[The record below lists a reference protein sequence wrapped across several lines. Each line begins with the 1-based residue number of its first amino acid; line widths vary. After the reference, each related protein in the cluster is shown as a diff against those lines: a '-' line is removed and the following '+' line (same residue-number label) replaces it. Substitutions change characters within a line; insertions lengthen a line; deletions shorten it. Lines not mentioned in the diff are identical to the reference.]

1 MSHNKTFARFII
13 SKTKRGVDDERK
25 WFSSVKLTTGLLLNF
40 QLRPTT
46 RQSWPY
52 SLWKSVETI
61 FRTAMMEGEEIYSNF
76 HSYTLRCT
84 IHPFSP
90 ASLLD
95 VLFLLSSLLVHS
107 LLPRVSCFFNLLF
120 LSPLFLFFLFLFFFF
135 FVRSP
140 LTIHGKKVYGVE
152 HKGSVHIRRA
162 RKRPNLLRESCREE
176 SAAGDKDDHKGDKD
190 CLFGLVDNWA
200 AVGQCRLF
208 LHLFLRLRSFWST
221 HGSLR
226 FLHVVS
232 VFSARNDS
240 LFFEAGINHFV
251 FSPQFLVESCFRFC

>member
-1 MSHNKTFARFII
+1 M
-13 SKTKRGVDDERK
+13 DDERK

-40 QLRPTT
+40 QLRSTT

-52 SLWKSVETI
+52 SLWKSAGTI

-76 HSYTLRCT
+76 RDYTLHCS

-90 ASLLD
+90 SSLSDVFFLLPSLL
-95 VLFLLSSLLVHS
+95 FHS
-107 LLPRVSCFFNLLF
+107 LLPRVSCFFNPLF
-120 LSPLFLFFLFLFFFF
+120 LSPIFFYFCCFFLF

-140 LTIHGKKVYGVE
+140 LTKHSKKVYGVE
-152 HKGSVHIRRA
+152 HKGSVHVRRA
-162 RKRPNLLRESCREE
+162 RKRQNLLRESCREE

-208 LHLFLRLRSFWST
+208 LHLFLLLRSFWST

-226 FLHVVS
+226 FLYLVS
-232 VFSARNDS
+232 VFSPGNDS

-251 FSPQFLVESCFRFC
+251 FSPRFLVESCFRFC

>member
-1 MSHNKTFARFII
+1 M
-13 SKTKRGVDDERK
+13 GGGDDERK

-52 SLWKSVETI
+52 SLWKSVQTI

-76 HSYTLRCT
+76 RDYTLRCT
-84 IHPFSP
+84 IHSFSP
-90 ASLLD
+90 SFLSD
-95 VLFLLSSLLVHS
+95 VLFLLSSLLFHS
-107 LLPRVSCFFNLLF
+107 SLPRVSCFFNPFF
-120 LSPLFLFFLFLFFFF
+120 LSSFFYFSCVFF

-140 LTIHGKKVYGVE
+140 LTKQGKKVYGVE
-152 HKGSVHIRRA
+152 HKGSVHVRRA
-162 RKRPNLLRESCREE
+162 RKRQDLLRESCREE
-176 SAAGDKDDHKGDKD
+176 SAAGDKDGHKGDKD

-208 LHLFLRLRSFWST
+208 LHLFPLLCSFWST

-226 FLHVVS
+226 FLYVVS
-232 VFSARNDS
+232 VFSPGNDS

-251 FSPQFLVESCFRFC
+251 FSPRFLVESCFRFC